1 MSNNIEEKCSICG
14 GIYRT
19 FRMFKNKYTKELV
32 CEDCLLELDGITTE
46 TTHHYFLDGEYIGN
60 DDEID
65 EVYNNICFYNGYEE
79 VKDDE

>member
-1 MSNNIEEKCSICG
+1 MLNKTGKKCSICG
-14 GIYRT
+14 GTYQA
-19 FRMFKNKYTKELV
+19 FRMFKNRYTEELV

-46 TTHHYFLDGEYIGN
+46 TTYHYFLDGEYIGN

-65 EVYNNICFYNGYEE
+65 EVYKNICFYNGYEE